1 MKDLPPNKKDNMLLI
16 EFKNLFRYKMWEWRA
31 I

>member
-1 MKDLPPNKKDNMLLI
+1 MLLI
-16 EFKNLFRYKMWEWRA
+16 EFKNLLPAFYACWYLIYSLYLMLKYF